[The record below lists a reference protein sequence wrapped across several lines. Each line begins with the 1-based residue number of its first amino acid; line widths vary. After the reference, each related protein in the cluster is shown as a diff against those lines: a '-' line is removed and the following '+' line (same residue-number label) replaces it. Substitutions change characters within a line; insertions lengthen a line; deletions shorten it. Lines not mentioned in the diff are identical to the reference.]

1 MEGKIRMRK
10 LWLVLTGALAISLV
24 ALAGPAAARDR
35 NHDRIPDRWEKHH
48 HLSLHKKQTRRNQDH
63 DGLLNR
69 REWKAGMDPRDPDS
83 DEDGVED
90 GDEGAGTI
98 ASFEG
103 GVLTINLF
111 HGSSVSGLVTGD
123 TEIECDNGDDHGDE
137 DADGEG
143 GRHGDT
149 GDADDHGDDDP
160 VEDNNQVEDDDQGD
174 DGEGEDDEHECSV
187 DDLTVDR
194 VVQEAELELAN
205 GDAVFEEIE
214 LLG

>member
-1 MEGKIRMRK
+1 MTMEGRLKK

-111 HGSSVSGLVTGD
+111 HGSSVSGLVTDD

-143 GRHGDT
+143 GRHGET
-149 GDADDHGDDDP
+149 GDADDEGHHEQGDDENHGGDDD
-160 VEDNNQVEDDDQGD
+160 
-174 DGEGEDDEHECSV
+174 EGEDDDHECSV

>member
-1 MEGKIRMRK
+1 MTMEGRLRK
-10 LWLVLTGALAISLV
+10 LWLVLTGTLAISLV

-111 HGSSVSGLVTGD
+111 HGSSVSGLVTDD

-149 GDADDHGDDDP
+149 GDADDAGDQ
-160 VEDNNQVEDDDQGD
+160 EQGEDDDQGD